1 MWGTLIVRSLIV
13 FMSYSVIKHLFS
25 LWYEWLNIKSWFL
38 KCLYDI
44 FSFYLLLMPIF
55 WATVIRCFFLY
66 NFIMVSVSD
75 FFGHKCCTRKSTS
88 KEKYWYKYKMY
99 KKTKKHND
107 YFLVATS
114 QVRTNSSIKSSFS
127 FHSDER
133 AFVPQQARW
142 FLRSSRFAL
151 CNNPID
157 AFIWWATSAQY
168 TSSSIIFW
176 TLASVPIAFLI
187 LSCILSFEIIILKI
201 ILKNPMISVYLI
213 YFLAKVPPAS
223 AGFYVQFSC
232 NMFHHR
238 KNKSCKYMDCM
249 CIYS

>member
-1 MWGTLIVRSLIV
+1 MCSIICNHVSSWWLSINACKYPEFEKNRIVTIACRKMYFLRAWNISPLRVRSNK
-13 FMSYSVIKHLFS
+13 IKA
-25 LWYEWLNIKSWFL
+25 N
-38 KCLYDI
+38 
-44 FSFYLLLMPIF
+44 
-55 WATVIRCFFLY
+55 
-66 NFIMVSVSD
+66 
-75 FFGHKCCTRKSTS
+75 
-88 KEKYWYKYKMY
+88 
-99 KKTKKHND
+99 

-114 QVRTNSSIKSSFS
+114 QVRTSSSIKSSFS
-127 FHSDER
+127 FHCPES
-133 AFVPQQARW
+133 AFVPQQERW

-151 CNNPID
+151 CNNPIE

-187 LSCILSFEIIILKI
+187 LSCILSFESIIMKI
-201 ILKNPMISVYLI
+201 ILKNPMISVYSN

-232 NMFHHR
+232 SMFHHR

-249 CIYS
+249 CIYL

>member
-1 MWGTLIVRSLIV
+1 MLLFCDTDLPVGSL
-13 FMSYSVIKHLFS
+13 SL
-25 LWYEWLNIKSWFL
+25 LWYADSIHFHSICVLCCPSFGQQSSIGDSWIL
-38 KCLYDI
+38 C
-44 FSFYLLLMPIF
+44 FSHTTSWCSMKALHQKVPPKKKATIRRMFMAIF
-55 WATVIRCFFLY
+55 WNIF
-66 NFIMVSVSD
+66 
-75 FFGHKCCTRKSTS
+75 
-88 KEKYWYKYKMY
+88 
-99 KKTKKHND
+99 

-133 AFVPQQARW
+133 AFVPQQERW

-213 YFLAKVPPAS
+213 YFLVKVPPAS
-223 AGFYVQFSC
+223 AGFYVLI
-232 NMFHHR
+232 FHKHILHR
-238 KNKSCKYMDCM
+238 KNKSRRYMDCK
-249 CIYS
+249 CIFQFS

>member
-1 MWGTLIVRSLIV
+1 MLLFCDTDLSVGSL
-13 FMSYSVIKHLFS
+13 SL
-25 LWYEWLNIKSWFL
+25 LWYTDSIHFHSICVLCCPSFGQQSSIGGSWIL
-38 KCLYDI
+38 C
-44 FSFYLLLMPIF
+44 FSHTALWCSMKALHQKVPPKKKAVIRRMFITIF
-55 WATVIRCFFLY
+55 WSIF
-66 NFIMVSVSD
+66 
-75 FFGHKCCTRKSTS
+75 
-88 KEKYWYKYKMY
+88 
-99 KKTKKHND
+99 

-127 FHSDER
+127 FHCPAR
-133 AFVPQQARW
+133 AFVPQQERW

>member
-1 MWGTLIVRSLIV
+1 VLRALIIRNLVICMSFVINKSLFI
-13 FMSYSVIKHLFS
+13 LRD
-25 LWYEWLNIKSWFL
+25 EWLNVKTLFL
-38 KCLYDI
+38 QGLYDI
-44 FSFYLLLMPIF
+44 LSFYLFFMPIF
-55 WATVIRCFFLY
+55 WTTIIRCLFLY
-66 NFIMVSVSD
+66 NFIMVSMSA
-75 FFGHKCCTRKSTS
+75 FLGCKCCTRKSTS
-88 KEKYWYKYKMY
+88 KKKYWYKYKMNE
-99 KKTKKHND
+99 KSKKHSN

-114 QVRTNSSIKSSFS
+114 QVRTSSSIKSSFS

-133 AFVPQQARW
+133 AFVPQQERW

-232 NMFHHR
+232 SMFHHH
-238 KNKSCKYMDCM
+238 KNKSCKYMECM

>member
-1 MWGTLIVRSLIV
+1 
-13 FMSYSVIKHLFS
+13 MS
-25 LWYEWLNIKSWFL
+25 
-38 KCLYDI
+38 
-44 FSFYLLLMPIF
+44 IF
-55 WATVIRCFFLY
+55 WTTIIRCFFLY
-66 NFIMVSVSD
+66 MFTMVSVSD
-75 FFGHKCCTRKSTS
+75 FFTQKCTTRKSAS
-88 KEKYWYKYKMY
+88 KKKYWYKYKMNEN
-99 KKTKKHND
+99 TKRHND

-133 AFVPQQARW
+133 AFVPQQERW
-142 FLRSSRFAL
+142 FFRSSRFAL

-201 ILKNPMISVYLI
+201 ILKNPMISVYSS
-213 YFLAKVPPAS
+213 YFLAKVIPTS
-223 AGFYVQFSC
+223 VGFY
-232 NMFHHR
+232 MLIFHKHILHR
-238 KNKSCKYMDCM
+238 KNKSRSYKDCK
-249 CIYS
+249 CIFQFS